1 VNISGVKSVK
11 ALALALSISLPSTVI
26 AETVNVPSGTRVFIE
41 LDQRV
46 TSKKKHNRPGSFVQA
61 HVWRDVVVN
70 GKTVV
75 AAGTPVMVQ
84 IGAIKGA
91 KVAGIKGHVEL
102 KAVQVS
108 AVDGADLV
116 LTGGYDKTGKSLMAL
131 SITLAAVVFVPLI
144 FLKGKQAKLEPGTV
158 FDSMVSQAREV
169 KVEDSSP
176 GKIRLTNLF
185 KPLAVDIVYEELEGK
200 SEKEIKT
207 LPMLLTVEGPRLLT
221 VDGDIIDSARV
232 TQVNGNAIEPIP
244 VSLTEA
250 TQVDES
256 HQNARAE
263 VDLKALG
270 KHFTRGINRF
280 TVQVGDVSD
289 EVILDVEL

>member
-1 VNISGVKSVK
+1 MNILGKKSVK
-11 ALALALSISLPSTVI
+11 ALALALIVSLPSTVI
-26 AETVNVPSGTRVFIE
+26 AETVNVPFGTRVFIE

-46 TSKKKHNRPGSFVQA
+46 TSKKKHNRPGSLVRA

-102 KAVQVS
+102 KALQVS
-108 AVDGADLV
+108 AIDGSDLM
-116 LTGGYDKTGKSLMAL
+116 LTGGYDKSGKSLMAL

-144 FLKGKQAKLEPGTV
+144 FLKGKQAKLEPGSVFDATV
-158 FDSMVSQAREV
+158 FQATEV
-169 KVEDSSP
+169 RVEDTGP
-176 GKIRLTNLF
+176 AKIRLTNLL
-185 KPLAVDIVYEELEGK
+185 KPLTVAVVYEELEGK
-200 SEKEIKT
+200 SENEIKT
-207 LPMLLTVEGPRLLT
+207 LPMLMTVEGPKLLT
-221 VDGDIIDSARV
+221 VDGDMIVSARV
-232 TQVNGNAIEPIP
+232 IEVNGKAIEPIP
-244 VSLTEA
+244 ITVTKA

-263 VDLKALG
+263 VNLRALG

-280 TVQVGDVSD
+280 TVQVGDVTD
-289 EVILDVEL
+289 EVILDIEL